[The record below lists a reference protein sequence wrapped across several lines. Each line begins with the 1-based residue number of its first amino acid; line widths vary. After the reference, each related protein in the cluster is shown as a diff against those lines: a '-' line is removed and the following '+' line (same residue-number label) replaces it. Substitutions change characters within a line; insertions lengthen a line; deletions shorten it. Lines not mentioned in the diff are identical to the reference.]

1 MVKQQDHHH
10 IRAYDRALQLLIEA
24 NEADAGGRGFTPEA
38 RQILEC
44 VRKPADRARR
54 KKEAPPV
61 NDDRAQWEKA
71 YKRAMDSLSIY
82 IRTRDTKLYGEE
94 RYGMCCTCK
103 GRKKFSELGDGH
115 WQSTKHWG
123 TKFHLFNNHAQCW
136 GCNSKMMGNGRMKE
150 HEEYIRLV
158 HGEQWP
164 ARLLLLTK
172 TDKRE
177 KTTKE
182 LLAIAEDLENRTATH
197 LARESNFE

>member
-1 MVKQQDHHH
+1 MAVQHIAIRGYDLALKALQAVKQD
-10 IRAYDRALQLLIEA
+10 
-24 NEADAGGRGFTPEA
+24 GTPEG
-38 RQILEC
+38 RHILKYLLGPKQRAE
-44 VRKPADRARR
+44 RKAERGPADPDKA
-54 KKEAPPV
+54 A
-61 NDDRAQWEKA
+61 WEKA
-71 YKRAMDSLSIY
+71 YKRAMDALSIY
-82 IRTRDTKLYGEE
+82 IRTRDTQLYGEE
-94 RYGMCCTCK
+94 RYGVCCTCK
-103 GRKKFSELGDGH
+103 GRKRFSELGDGH

-136 GCNSKMMGNGRMKE
+136 GCNSKMMGNGRMPE

-164 ARLLLLTK
+164 AKLILLTK

-182 LLAIAEDLENRTATH
+182 LIAIAEDLENRTAQH